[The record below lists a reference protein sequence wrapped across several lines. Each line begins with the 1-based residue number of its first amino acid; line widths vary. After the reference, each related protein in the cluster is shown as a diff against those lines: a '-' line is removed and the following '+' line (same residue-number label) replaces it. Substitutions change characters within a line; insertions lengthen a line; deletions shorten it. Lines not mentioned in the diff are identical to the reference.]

1 MTALSDLWRIEY
13 IPPHATGLFG
23 TGPMSPARC
32 VAIVSP
38 DGPAHEG
45 NTVEEALA
53 ALGIVDL
60 EFTAAFTALGT
71 SVDRISGLF
80 GEPRWMACFISDYR
94 ARWCYADTPL
104 GAVQKA
110 LACDDSPDMA
120 YVNAAI
126 VAKGA

>member
-1 MTALSDLWRIEY
+1 M
-13 IPPHATGLFG
+13 PPHAMGMFG
-23 TGPMSPARC
+23 TGPMSPGRW

-53 ALGIVDL
+53 ALGIVDP
-60 EFTAAFTALGT
+60 EFAAAFTALGT

-110 LACDDSPDMA
+110 LARDDSPDME
-120 YVNAAI
+120 YVTAAI
-126 VAKGA
+126 AARGA